1 MGLGAMDKN
10 ELARIETAEGSFQDR
25 NSGQDENTFNLEHAA
40 TFQTTFDPVAEG
52 KLYQDGQLIV
62 MPAATR
68 DPKDPMNLPL
78 NRRILGV
85 FCLSFFGALAA
96 SAEIILGACL
106 PVFALEYAGIDPAQ
120 YILKITPFPIGFNPL
135 ATLNMFPNAA
145 PIFEVYLLG
154 ALPLLMI
161 GVCNLFFIPL
171 AISMG
176 RRPVLLIT
184 GLIALG
190 GIVWAGES
198 RSLQS
203 HIAARCVQAVGAGTV
218 ESLIPFIIQDMIPVH
233 QRNTWISAAFAAQ
246 GVIIIAVGFAAPTII
261 VHLSWR
267 WVYFVTAIA
276 GAVFLVGVFLFM
288 PETRWPRTRAEMS
301 KFQMRT
307 SLSIPSRH
315 TYIVLTVSPSVSQ
328 MVFPVMT
335 PTSNTLHEPGNWTLP
350 SRLARPTGRRAG
362 TLLSTHCA
370 SSSTHRS
377 SSSLCSTVP

>member
-1 MGLGAMDKN
+1 
-10 ELARIETAEGSFQDR
+10 
-25 NSGQDENTFNLEHAA
+25 
-40 TFQTTFDPVAEG
+40 
-52 KLYQDGQLIV
+52 
-62 MPAATR
+62 
-68 DPKDPMNLPL
+68 
-78 NRRILGV
+78 
-85 FCLSFFGALAA
+85 
-96 SAEIILGACL
+96 
-106 PVFALEYAGIDPAQ
+106 
-120 YILKITPFPIGFNPL
+120 
-135 ATLNMFPNAA
+135 
-145 PIFEVYLLG
+145 
-154 ALPLLMI
+154 MI

-276 GAVFLVGVFLFM
+276 GAVFLVGVFFFM

-301 KFQMRT
+301 KLQMRT
-307 SLSIPSRH
+307 KFSIPSRH
-315 TYIVLTVSPSVSQ
+315 EYIVLTVIPSFPQ
-328 MVFPVMT
+328 MVFLVMT
-335 PTSNTLHEPGNWTLP
+335 PTLNTLHEPGNWTLP
-350 SRLARPTGRRAG
+350 LRSARRTGRRAG
-362 TLLSTHCA
+362 TLLSTLCA

-377 SSSLCSTVP
+377 SSSPCLTVP